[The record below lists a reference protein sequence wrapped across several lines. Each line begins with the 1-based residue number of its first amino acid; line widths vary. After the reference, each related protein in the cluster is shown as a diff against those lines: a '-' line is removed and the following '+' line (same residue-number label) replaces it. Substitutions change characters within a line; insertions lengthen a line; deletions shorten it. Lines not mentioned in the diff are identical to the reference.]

1 MDPRFPEE
9 EKTDLGGPMRGVVAG
24 NQLFQRFTLQK
35 LLGQGAMSV
44 VWLALD
50 HRMER
55 LVALKLVPESAS
67 FDPAACEDL
76 KRETQKSLVLA
87 HANIVR
93 IFDFIADEGIAAIS
107 MEYIDGTTLSEARRQ
122 KRSKCFGI
130 PELVPWVTSLCDAL
144 AYAHESA
151 GLIHRDLSPAN
162 ILVDS
167 RAKLKITNFGIACSL
182 RNSMSRVSGQ
192 ISPGT
197 MNYMSPQQMRGEE
210 PSPSDDIYALGVTLY
225 EMLSSK
231 PPFYNGDVALQVRE
245 MVAPPIAQR
254 RVTLGIAGEPI
265 PKRWEETIAA
275 CLAKDPEQRPQSA
288 AEVAE
293 RLRLGGTV
301 RLTTAR
307 EIAKPVFERYLKVG
321 ALAVAVAALAAAALI
336 SYRSNLPAPRP
347 NAGPP
352 FKPESPAGY
361 AIESAVKR
369 VPAAKIAEPPHALG
383 PMAAPQNA
391 TLQLATSPAGA
402 SFAIY
407 PGEVASEPAPD
418 TAPPLRTG
426 ATPESVT
433 DLPPG
438 QYTIFFHNEGWPAD
452 RAEIALQP
460 GETRPVEYTFRR
472 GSATIT
478 STPDRAE
485 IFAGEKS
492 LGFTPLTADLPLGKQ
507 ELVARHP
514 DFPKKTETVTIESE
528 TPATVAFQLRAQ
540 SRSSGKTKAPPSAW
554 EKLSNSLKKVFSTKP
569 PPKKKRNPVTL
580 PSPAR

>member
-1 MDPRFPEE
+1 MALRPAQSFCQIASASTQLTLRIKHKPNDANHTAHHVRKLPARTRSRALWGMGSAFFGFRMDPRFPEE
-9 EKTDLGGPMRGVVAG
+9 EKSDLGGAMRGVVAG
-24 NQLFQRFTLQK
+24 KQLFQRFTLRK
-35 LLGQGAMSV
+35 VLGHGAMSV
-44 VWLALD
+44 VWLALED
-50 HRMER
+50 RMER

-67 FDPAACEDL
+67 FGPAACEDL
-76 KRETQKSLVLA
+76 KHETQKSLVLT

-107 MEYIDGTTLSEARRQ
+107 MEYVDGTTLSEARRQ

-130 PELVPWVTSLCDAL
+130 PELAPWVASLCDAL

-182 RNSMSRVSGQ
+182 RNSRSRASGQ

-210 PSPSDDIYALGVTLY
+210 PLPSDDIYALGVTLY

-275 CLAKDPEQRPQSA
+275 CLAKDPGQRPQSA

-321 ALAVAVAALAAAALI
+321 ALAVATAALATAALI

-352 FKPESPAGY
+352 FKPASPAGY
-361 AIESAVKR
+361 AIESPIRR
-369 VPAAKIAEPPHALG
+369 VPAANMAEPPRTLG

-407 PGEVASEPAPD
+407 PGVVANEPPPD
-418 TAPPLRTG
+418 TTPVRTG
-426 ATPESVT
+426 ATPESVG

-438 QYTIFFHNEGWPAD
+438 QTRSSFITRGGLAIARKSRCSRGRLVRSNTPSLMAALRSPAP
-452 RAEIALQP
+452 R
-460 GETRPVEYTFRR
+460 
-472 GSATIT
+472 
-478 STPDRAE
+478 
-485 IFAGEKS
+485 
-492 LGFTPLTADLPLGKQ
+492 TAP
-507 ELVARHP
+507 RY
-514 DFPKKTETVTIESE
+514 
-528 TPATVAFQLRAQ
+528 LRAKN
-540 SRSSGKTKAPPSAW
+540 RS
-554 EKLSNSLKKVFSTKP
+554 V
-569 PPKKKRNPVTL
+569 
-580 PSPAR
+580 SPR